1 MHLNRSGW
9 KRQVSIGGSLS
20 KNTKV
25 EQVRAYMM
33 KTEFGMRIRAWRGGC
48 GLAEVSPRRVWTP
61 AFILRHMPEGITIRM
76 RCVCRE

>member
-1 MHLNRSGW
+1 M
-9 KRQVSIGGSLS
+9 S
-20 KNTKV
+20 KSTKV

-61 AFILRHMPEGITIRM
+61 AFILRHTPEGIA
-76 RCVCRE
+76 V